1 VLGTLDDDEALLNL
15 QQQFDDVKAK
25 AEADYAAVAEGSMTA
40 EEATRNHELALI
52 DLKKGVADY
61 ATEVLGLPAEQ
72 VSKIVAE
79 MTDANA
85 DDIERRL
92 TVLARTRMVNLV
104 ANVVTSGSSAR
115 VGDIAQRAA
124 GGPVS
129 ANTPYVVG
137 EVGPELFVPG
147 ASGNIIPAGKTAAM
161 MSGGGSGGATIN
173 ITVNAGLGT
182 DGVALGRVLVKA
194 IKDAEGRDGIGW
206 RS

>member
-1 VLGTLDDDEALLNL
+1 M
-15 QQQFDDVKAK
+15 KAK
-25 AEADYAAVAEGSMTA
+25 YPLLADEIQRY
-40 EEATRNHELALI
+40 I
-52 DLKKGVADY
+52 DKLNSIPHDVH
-61 ATEVLGLPAEQ
+61 T
-72 VSKIVAE
+72 
-79 MTDANA
+79 
-85 DDIERRL
+85 
-92 TVLARTRMVNLV
+92 TVTTNLV
-104 ANVVTSGSSAR
+104 TTGTTAR

>member
-1 VLGTLDDDEALLNL
+1 MRRERRALGIRHARIDRERCAFATLDE
-15 QQQFDDVKAK
+15 FDGGVG
-25 AEADYAAVAEGSMTA
+25 V
-40 EEATRNHELALI
+40 EL
-52 DLKKGVADY
+52 
-61 ATEVLGLPAEQ
+61 
-72 VSKIVAE
+72 
-79 MTDANA
+79 
-85 DDIERRL
+85 
-92 TVLARTRMVNLV
+92 
-104 ANVVTSGSSAR
+104 
-115 VGDIAQRAA
+115 AQRAA